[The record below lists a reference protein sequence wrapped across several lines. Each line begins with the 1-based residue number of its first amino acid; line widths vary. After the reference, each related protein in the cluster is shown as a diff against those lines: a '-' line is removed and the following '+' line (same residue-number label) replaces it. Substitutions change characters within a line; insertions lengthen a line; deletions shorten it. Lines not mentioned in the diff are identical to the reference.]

1 MMFLTEKE
9 KILLAKSANRTY
21 IVTYQFGKELRTQ
34 LVIGKACGVMPI
46 SDDVSMFAIYDENGI
61 ESFACDFES
70 FISVVE
76 KSSGKLRRH
85 NPKNLR
91 LLQTEP
97 TRK

>member
-46 SDDVSMFAIYDENGI
+46 SDDVSMFSIYDENGI
-61 ESFACDFES
+61 ESFACDFDS

-76 KSSGKLRRH
+76 KTSGRLRRH
-85 NPKNLR
+85 KRENLR
-91 LLQTEP
+91 LLQTAQQE
-97 TRK
+97 K

>member
-46 SDDVSMFAIYDENGI
+46 SDDV
-61 ESFACDFES
+61 
-70 FISVVE
+70 
-76 KSSGKLRRH
+76 
-85 NPKNLR
+85 
-91 LLQTEP
+91 
-97 TRK
+97 